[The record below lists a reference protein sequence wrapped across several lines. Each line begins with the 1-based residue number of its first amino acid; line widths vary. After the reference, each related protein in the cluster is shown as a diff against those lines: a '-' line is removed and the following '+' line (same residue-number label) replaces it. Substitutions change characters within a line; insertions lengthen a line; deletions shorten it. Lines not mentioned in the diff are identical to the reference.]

1 MQLSKRNR
9 GPRGRASA
17 FTLAEVLAALALM
30 AIVIPVAIEAL
41 HVATLSGEVAVRKTE
56 AARVAE
62 RLLNESIVSTN
73 WSQSTQ
79 SGKVTEGFR
88 DFDWT
93 LRNEPWSENPMRLI
107 TVEVKY
113 GVRGKDYSVQ
123 LSTLADGSASFS
135 QSSITP

>member
-9 GPRGRASA
+9 GSRSRAVA
-17 FTLAEVLAALALM
+17 FTLAEVLAAHALN
-30 AIVIPVAIEAL
+30 ANLITVAIEAL
-41 HVATLSGEVAVRKTE
+41 HVSTHSCEVAVRKKE

-62 RLLNESIVSTN
+62 RLLNESIVSTS